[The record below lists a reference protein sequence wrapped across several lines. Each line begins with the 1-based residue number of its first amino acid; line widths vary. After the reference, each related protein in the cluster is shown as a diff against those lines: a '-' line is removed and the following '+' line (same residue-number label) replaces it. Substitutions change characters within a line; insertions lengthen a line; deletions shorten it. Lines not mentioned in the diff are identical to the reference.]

1 MWDMMRL
8 ASASA
13 FLSPECNALKLLDER
28 PSPSYDP
35 LGDKYPAGSVVAVD
49 TGGLLLAVVVTT
61 ALQDRGGAFGITA
74 ALREALFTITLV
86 WAGAGYTGRFV
97 RNARKI
103 WAWPWRSSSAPTGP
117 RACPAP
123 PPLGRGRLLRLAD
136 QVPPTRTRF
145 RDFPSHPR
153 SHDLDR
159 RHLAA
164 QQPPHPLTQFTLS
177 ERYKVPRAW
186 RPTALRKTSKG
197 LETERRPG
205 KEKGQ
210 VMTAD
215 EIIVGIDESARAAL
229 RWAAAYPR
237 STETALRAIHVV
249 D

>member
-8 ASASA
+8 GSASA

-136 QVPPTRTRF
+136 QVPPTRTHFETVPATHEAMIWTAALSSSAAASPADPVHR
-145 RDFPSHPR
+145 R
-153 SHDLDR
+153 SLRGTRSRGPGD
-159 RHLAA
+159 
-164 QQPPHPLTQFTLS
+164 QQPCAN
-177 ERYKVPRAW
+177 PRRGW
-186 RPTALRKTSKG
+186 RLRG
-197 LETERRPG
+197 VRARRR
-205 KEKGQ
+205 
-210 VMTAD
+210 D
-215 EIIVGIDESARAAL
+215 
-229 RWAAAYPR
+229 R
-237 STETALRAIHVV
+237 S
-249 D
+249 